1 MILSSDFWGTP
12 VLPAREQLKDRLQ
25 MYLQLTR
32 NAEKFEESY
41 ELAKVNLEAAR
52 IGKGWDPDSVS
63 LETYALRAIPAT
75 AAIEAGEASKTKL
88 FSFLGFFGKPKPDEV
103 RLVSKRLHW
112 YPFWSVEGIYWCF
125 FFRKADYSV
134 SIPGDVVAVYVGG
147 QMVDVNLEERREST
161 HFLPRALRGLERGG
175 NRTSDSAAKSVT
187 FGEVV
192 KEFAYRH
199 NAATL
204 YLDSRGLYSLGFHGL
219 LAKKF
224 PLFKITDEKDLQIGG
239 FDVDVQ
245 PFSESKAGVVRRLHD
260 KIVTPPRSFR
270 KVLENFFEVTKL
282 QVVYVPVYIL
292 RFQRK
297 DKIKELMMSGVTGN
311 RIRSITET

>member
-1 MILSSDFWGTP
+1 MILSKGFWGTL
-12 VLPAREQLKDRLQ
+12 VLAAREQLKDRLQ

-52 IGKGWDPDSVS
+52 LGKGWDPDSVP
-63 LETYALRAIPAT
+63 LETYALRAIPAS
-75 AAIEAGEASKTKL
+75 AAIEAGEATKTRL
-88 FSFLGFFGKPKPDEV
+88 FALFGFLRKPKPDEV
-103 RLVSKRLHW
+103 SLVSKRLHW

-134 SIPGDVVAVYVGG
+134 SVPGDVVAVYVGG
-147 QMVDVNLEERREST
+147 QMVDVNLEERRGST
-161 HFLPRALRGLERGG
+161 HFLPRALKRLEKEN
-175 NRTSDSAAKSVT
+175 NRLSASEPKSVT

-192 KEFAYRH
+192 KEFAYRY

-204 YLDSRGLYSLGFHGL
+204 YLDSRGLYSIGFHGL
-219 LAKKF
+219 VAKKF
-224 PLFKITDEKDLQIGG
+224 PMFKISDEKELHIEGV
-239 FDVDVQ
+239 DVDVQ
-245 PFSESKAGVVRRLHD
+245 PFSESKAGVIRHLHD

-270 KVLENFFEVTKL
+270 KVLENFFDVTKL

-297 DKIKELMMSGVTGN
+297 DKIKELMLSGVTGN
-311 RIRSITET
+311 RIKSITET